1 MSDTFTSRLTS
12 PRILAPVLAV
22 ALAAL
27 VGPVSA
33 AAQDTDLLA
42 ITSPADGTV
51 VAPGQTVEVTVSSP
65 VGATFAG
72 GVGLTAD
79 DPIGPVGIAASLPGQ
94 FSVMV
99 PGDAACRK
107 YTLTAMATT
116 EAGESAAASIQI
128 DVELADM
135 PGRVYARLP
144 ELVFDA
150 DGDTSALTLLAGFF
164 DGSVLDVTQ
173 STRVAYASSDPA
185 VATVDAG
192 GVITAVGPGYAEV
205 TATYGPPEANL
216 GAVIPVQVPD
226 PLYTAAPRSLDF
238 GTHTVGSSS
247 PPQGVVV
254 TNTSGEPLA
263 IVQVA
268 ATGDFAV
275 VDTCVAASPLPVD
288 GTCTL
293 SVSFAPSEAGPRD
306 GTLQI
311 ATEATTLGVT
321 VIGVGAALPV
331 TISGFTPEAGPV
343 GTAVTIE
350 GSGFG
355 ALASENTVTFNG
367 AGAAVISASVT
378 TLVVTV
384 PAGATSGAI
393 AVSAP
398 DGSAT
403 SATPFTVT
411 GPTVPILSG
420 FTPAIGVPG
429 TVVTIH
435 GAHFDLVPAGNQVRF
450 NLRRASPSA
459 ATANTVT
466 VPVPERA
473 GSGHITLTTA
483 AGTAVSSDDFI
494 VAPAPYAPEDVAV
507 AGRIAFGAAT
517 SMAVPADKI
526 ALLLFDGTEGQ
537 RVSLL
542 GTAGT
547 AGASADCD
555 VSAGFL
561 RHNNKPLGPPTCM
574 EGSGFIDTKTLP
586 RTGTY
591 AILIVPAA
599 GVAATVTLRLYD
611 VPADASAAITPGGGA
626 VTITTAT
633 PGQDA
638 ALTFDGT
645 AGQRVSLLGTDG
657 MPGQVPECDVRVKI
671 KNPDGSV
678 LAGATCME
686 PDGFVDVVTLP
697 ATGRYTIG
705 VDPRAQVLG
714 GLTLTLFD
722 VPADFSGEV
731 TVGGPTVPVVL
742 GTPGQNG
749 SLSLSGTA
757 GSVVTVRLSGNTL
770 GRVHVRLTAPDGTLL
785 AARTSTAESFRLPA
799 QTLPATGTYTV
810 VVDPVD
816 DGTGLLS
823 VGVTSP

>member
-1 MSDTFTSRLTS
+1 MSDTFTSRRTS
-12 PRILAPVLAV
+12 PGILAPVLAV

-33 AAQDTDLLA
+33 AAQGTDLLA

-51 VAPGQTVEVTVSSP
+51 VAPGQTVVVTVTSP
-65 VGATFAG
+65 AGGTFTG

-79 DPIGPVGIAASLPGQ
+79 DPIGPVGIAQSLPAQ

-99 PGDAACRK
+99 PADAACRK

-128 DVELADM
+128 DVEVTDM

-150 DGDTSALTLLAGFF
+150 DGDTSALTLQAGFF
-164 DGSVLDVTQ
+164 DGSVFDVTQ

-185 VATVDAG
+185 VATVDGAG
-192 GVITAVGPGYAEV
+192 VVSAVGPGYAEV
-205 TATYGPPEANL
+205 RATYGPAEANL
-216 GAVIPVQVPD
+216 AAVIPVQVPD

-238 GTHTVGSSS
+238 GTHTVGTS
-247 PPQGVVV
+247 PPPQQVVV

-263 IVQVA
+263 IVQVVV
-268 ATGDFAV
+268 TGDFAV

-288 GTCTL
+288 GTCTM
-293 SVSFAPSEAGPRD
+293 SVSFAPTEAGPRD
-306 GTLQI
+306 GTVQI
-311 ATEATTLGVT
+311 ATEVTTLGVT
-321 VIGVGAALPV
+321 VIGAGAAPPV

-343 GTAVTIE
+343 GTTVVIE
-350 GSGFG
+350 GSGFS
-355 ALASENTVTFNG
+355 ALPSGNTVTFNG
-367 AGAAVISASVT
+367 TVAVVTSASVT

-384 PAGATSGAI
+384 PAGATTGEI
-393 AVSAP
+393 AVTAP

-411 GPTVPILSG
+411 GPPVPILTG
-420 FTPAIGVPG
+420 FTPTIGVPG

-435 GAHFDLVPAGNQVRF
+435 GANFDPVPARNQVRF
-450 NLRRASPSA
+450 NLRRASPTA
-459 ATANTVT
+459 ATASTVS
-466 VPVPERA
+466 VPVPDRA

-483 AGTAVSSDDFI
+483 MGTAVSRDDFI

-507 AGRIAFGAAT
+507 SGRIAFGAAT
-517 SMAVPADKI
+517 TVAVPADKI

-542 GTAGT
+542 GTEGT

-555 VSAGFL
+555 VTAGFL
-561 RHNNKPLGPPTCM
+561 RSNNDALGPATCM

-586 RTGTY
+586 HSGTY

-599 GVAATVTLRLYD
+599 GVAASVTLRLYD
-611 VPADASAAITPGGGA
+611 VPADATAAITPGGGA

-638 ALTFDGT
+638 SLTFDGT
-645 AGQRVSLLGTDG
+645 AGQRVSLLGADG

-671 KNPDGSV
+671 RNPDGSV
-678 LAGATCME
+678 LTGATCME
-686 PDGFVDVVTLP
+686 PAGFVDVVTLP

-705 VDPRAQVLG
+705 VDPRAQAKG

-731 TVGGPTVPVVL
+731 TVGGPTVGVVL
-742 GTPGQNG
+742 ATPGQNG

-757 GSVVTVRLSGNTL
+757 GTVVTVRLSGNTL

-799 QTLPATGTYTV
+799 QTLPATGTYAV

-816 DGTGLLS
+816 GSTGLLS
-823 VGVTSP
+823 VRVTSP